1 MRKWKQALALVLA
14 LVMTLSLVALPSFA
28 EGEGD
33 GGGTAATQPV
43 WPAEGSIKL
52 DKDAKAVEGQKNL
65 WEVTL
70 GIQGKNYK
78 TTSDVVLVIDNSNS
92 MYYANGVDSSNG
104 YESASK
110 APRMKNT
117 IAAAKAFADKLL
129 TENST
134 TRIALVVYGTN
145 VHWSTDFYDA
155 AHKSDLTKKLGEI
168 SQDSDNGG
176 TNQQAGIHKAQEL
189 LAASTGKQKNIVIL
203 SDGEATFCYEVTAVN
218 QSAPLEFDYE
228 LLKESNCGIGS
239 HNTPTV
245 QLNATEPKG
254 DTALTI
260 KSCNYNTVIGQGNKF
275 ALKDQSYSLSVNG
288 YFNHPQVTGSFKCS
302 HFMATE
308 QTWNYTI
315 DANNS
320 NGQNNSTV
328 HFTGYETKDT
338 TFSTRVSSLDVT
350 NSGQSTIWEANTA
363 KTAGTTIF
371 SVALQ
376 AGTNGENTLK
386 SCATDAAKGYFAIG
400 QNDNVE
406 QKLTS
411 AFEAIAG
418 SIAIAASN
426 GSVADTMG
434 ENVQL
439 SFSGTAPVIT
449 TDKAVYDAG
458 EADVYISQ
466 GSATYDAV
474 ARRINWTVGNVREG
488 DNPIMKYKVTVK
500 EGYNPSTNEVLD
512 ANKEATFSYKNYLGE
527 DTVGTFPV
535 PQVTVGGGNILV
547 HYYLVNDQGKPINEN
562 GAVVE
567 SPALAEQVKP
577 AAYHEV
583 DGSTGLSYNIPY
595 TVSHDN
601 VANYNY
607 FGSYILNNGDLIKG
621 DFVEVTLTAA
631 NSNQHVWFAYTQT
644 FNVVHVRMDENGA
657 AKTVQTDTYT
667 VSASF
672 NLTDKVNKDKDGNAV
687 TEGTFLYGGAFQDA
701 ACTTAYP
708 FAEGETGLSFAPK
721 AGQTYY
727 IWEVPSAYLV
737 PKTLDCWEH
746 NTEGQLDVIGYYM
759 LSVIDREVYKEVGF
773 YVNDVRTPANQ
784 RTYKAIDEDRGTT
797 VVNLPE
803 GQSVAFEGITIN
815 LKQEGQSDSYTPS
828 DLVPADKYG
837 YMLCYGLDKNTYWSE
852 AGKAVSYYPYW
863 VTLDGVEVTNNVTR
877 VGTYQGVGH
886 DRIQTANESRT
897 AGCTVPAAAE
907 TQLLT
912 MAFYCADGTPITADV
927 PTVED
932 VTVTVVDGAK
942 TYELTVPVG
951 TSARDQISYQA
962 PVGKVFAGWFTDEA
976 CTTPA
981 NLDSI
986 TQDTTIYAKYV
997 SDSYLDLHYARNGLF
1012 RLRGVTLISAVDN
1025 PANYQES
1032 GIIVDGEKLP
1042 VAYAARYRLF
1052 YTASGLFGA
1061 ARNAKLMIAHQ
1072 SLSGS
1077 GTLEVTPYWVT
1088 KDGTTVLGENHTL
1101 HYNTRTIWE

>member
-14 LVMTLSLVALPSFA
+14 LVMALSLVALPSFA

-33 GGGTAATQPV
+33 GGGTETTQPV

-52 DKDAKAVEGQKNL
+52 DKDAKAVEGHENL

-78 TTSDVVLVIDNSNS
+78 TTSDVVLVIDCSGS
-92 MYYANGVDSSNG
+92 MEGTKLANTR
-104 YESASK
+104 K
-110 APRMKNT
+110 
-117 IAAAKAFADKLL
+117 AAKAFGDKLL
-129 TENST
+129 TENSS
-134 TRIALVVYGTN
+134 TRIAIVTFIDEATAHNNG
-145 VHWSTDFYDA
+145 HFYTASELSAFETAVDEA
-155 AHKSDLTKKLGEI
+155 TYAK
-168 SQDSDNGG
+168 GG

-189 LAASTGKQKNIVIL
+189 LAASTGRQKNIVIL
-203 SDGEATFCYEVTAVN
+203 SDGEPTYSHPFVATATYA
-218 QSAPLEFDYE
+218 
-228 LLKESNCGIGS
+228 NCEAWTEIGCPRGG
-239 HNTPTV
+239 NITNIGAFTP
-245 QLNATEPKG
+245 
-254 DTALTI
+254 D
-260 KSCNYNTVIGQGNKF
+260 YNTVIGSGGAFTTSYNAYVNATCTEHGKTSRLSYGVY
-275 ALKDQSYSLSVNG
+275 ALDGTVTRTSGTNNG
-288 YFNHPQVTGSFKCS
+288 V
-302 HFMATE
+302 A
-308 QTWNYTI
+308 
-315 DANNS
+315 
-320 NGQNNSTV
+320 
-328 HFTGYETKDT
+328 
-338 TFSTRVSSLDVT
+338 
-350 NSGQSTIWEANTA
+350 TIWEANQA
-363 KTAGTTIF
+363 KAAGTTIF

-376 AGTNGENTLK
+376 AGTDGENTLK
-386 SCATDAAKGYFAIG
+386 SCATDPAKGYFAIAN
-400 QNDNVE
+400 NDDVE
-406 QKLTS
+406 TKLTA

-434 ENVQL
+434 DKVQL
-439 SFSGTAPVIT
+439 SFSGAAPVIT
-449 TDKAVYDAG
+449 NDKAVYDAG
-458 EADVYISQ
+458 NADVYISQ
-466 GSATYDAV
+466 GSATYDAN

-500 EGYNPSTNEVLD
+500 EGCNPSTGEVLD
-512 ANKEATFSYKNYLGE
+512 ANESATFSYKNYLGE

-535 PQVTVGGGNILV
+535 PQVTVDGGNILV
-547 HYYLVNDQGKPINEN
+547 HYYLVNDQGQPINEN

-583 DGSTGLSYNIPY
+583 NGSTGLSYNIPY

-601 VANYNY
+601 VADYNY
-607 FGSYILNNGDLIKG
+607 FGSYILNDSNLTKG
-621 DFVEVTLTAA
+621 DSVDVTLTAA
-631 NSNQHVWFAYTQT
+631 NSNQHVWFAYTQS
-644 FNVVHVRMDENGA
+644 FYVAHVQMDENGQ
-657 AKTVQTDTYT
+657 AKQVGATETYP
-667 VSASF
+667 VSAGF
-672 NLTDKVNKDKDGNAV
+672 NLTDKVTSGY
-687 TEGTFLYGGAFQDA
+687 LYGGAFQNA

-708 FAEGETGLSFAPK
+708 FAEGETGFSFVPQ
-721 AGQTYY
+721 AGATYY
-727 IWEVPSAYLV
+727 IWEVPNTYLI

-784 RTYKAIDEDRGTT
+784 RTYEAIDEDRGTT

-803 GQSVAFEGITIN
+803 GQSVAFESITIN

-837 YMLCYGLDKNTYWSE
+837 YMLCYGLDKNTYWSQADE
-852 AGKAVSYYPYW
+852 SVSYYPYW

-976 CTTPA
+976 YTTPA

-986 TQDTTIYAKYV
+986 TEDTTIYAKYV
-997 SDSYLDLHYARNGLF
+997 SDSYLDLHCARNGLF

-1042 VAYAARYRLF
+1042 VAYANRYMLF
-1052 YTASGLFGA
+1052 NTPASLFGA
-1061 ARNAKLMIAHQ
+1061 ARNAKLMIARQ